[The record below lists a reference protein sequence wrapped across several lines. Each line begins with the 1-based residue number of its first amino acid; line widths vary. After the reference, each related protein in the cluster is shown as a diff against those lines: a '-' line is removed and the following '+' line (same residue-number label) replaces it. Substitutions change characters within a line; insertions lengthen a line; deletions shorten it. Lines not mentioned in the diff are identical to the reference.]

1 MALVG
6 AEIRFDK
13 DKCLILKNSKEF
25 VIRHLLSD
33 KLYTVNTIEY
43 AQVSKTDS
51 ARSLEVW
58 HCRLGHLNYT
68 YVNQLVKKE
77 MVDGLNCE
85 HRQPDHMGLYTVM
98 YVAHASGIKR
108 VVVNTCLHSQ
118 MIIHGTRL
126 FTSSNPRVKFFRSS
140 RNMSIL
146 LRNILVTRL

>member
-1 MALVG
+1 MR

-25 VIRHLLSD
+25 VIGHLLSD

-77 MVDGLNCE
+77 MVDGLNCDGE
-85 HRQPDHMGLYTVM
+85 TQPQKECEACVLG
-98 YVAHASGIKR
+98 
-108 VVVNTCLHSQ
+108 
-118 MIIHGTRL
+118 
-126 FTSSNPRVKFFRSS
+126 
-140 RNMSIL
+140 
-146 LRNILVTRL
+146 